1 MVRGRVPR
9 WHVLDRT
16 AHHRRGDLLTNTYI
30 QEYRELDVSTSAS
43 LNRRMEETADR
54 IIERDKRHHTG
65 GSGMV
70 IRIQATQGEL
80 RFPYEPK
87 ARR

>member
-1 MVRGRVPR
+1 
-9 WHVLDRT
+9 
-16 AHHRRGDLLTNTYI
+16 
-30 QEYRELDVSTSAS
+30 
-43 LNRRMEETADR
+43 MEETADR